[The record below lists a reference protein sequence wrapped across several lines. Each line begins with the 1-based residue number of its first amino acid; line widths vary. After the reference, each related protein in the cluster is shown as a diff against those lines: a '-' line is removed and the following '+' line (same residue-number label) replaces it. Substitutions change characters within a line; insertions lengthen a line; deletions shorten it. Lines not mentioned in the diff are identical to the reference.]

1 MDRWI
6 FFFIVLM
13 GMLATVF
20 LVILLVVG
28 IIAFIKWN
36 RDRKQQQ
43 HAILRNFPFLARA
56 RYVSEQI
63 SPQLK
68 QYFFEGD
75 LTGKPYSHHDYV
87 AIVKT
92 AKYAKSVVALGSK
105 RDFDKPGFYIRNAF
119 FPKQLKDLDAEQS
132 PLIPSKK
139 YIIDEDTLL
148 SRKEHMEETDLKPW
162 LYRDSDAIVFGAATC
177 RNPWHLKSP
186 IGMSAMSYG
195 GLGQNAIKALSYGIH
210 DAKAFMNTGE
220 GGITPYHLEG
230 GVDLIC
236 QIGPGKFGFRDK
248 EGNFSW
254 DLLAEKSK
262 LNQVKAFEL
271 KLGQGAKIRGGH
283 IEGVK
288 VTPEIA
294 KVRNVEPYKTIDS
307 PNCFEE
313 FDTFDSMM
321 DFVEKIRDVTGK
333 PVGIKIVIGAEETFD
348 EFASYMKESD
358 RYPDFL
364 SIDGS
369 EGGSGAT
376 YKAMADSVGLP
387 IIPSLMIANRLLRRY
402 GIRDRMKII
411 ASGKLFSADRI
422 ALALSLGADAVQV
435 ARGLMIAVGCILAEK
450 CHSNQCPVGVATT
463 DPKLQKALVV
473 EEKRYRV
480 TNYIVGLREELFM
493 LAASAHLSSPRYFSE
508 EDVVFVNDSCQVK
521 TMSEVQQQTG
531 WQDFVAK

>member
-1 MDRWI
+1 MERWA
-6 FFFIVLM
+6 FFFVL
-13 GMLATVF
+13 
-20 LVILLVVG
+20 LVGILVSILLISLMVVG
-28 IIAFIKWN
+28 IASCIKWN

-56 RYVSEQI
+56 RYVSEQV

-75 LTGKPYSHHDYV
+75 LTGRPYSHHDYV

-119 FPKQLKDLDAEQS
+119 FPRLLKDMGADQT
-132 PLIPSKK
+132 PLIHSKK
-139 YIIDEDTLL
+139 YIIDEETLL
-148 SRKEHMEETDLKPW
+148 SRKEHMVETDLKPW
-162 LYRDSDAIVFGAATC
+162 LYEDEDAVIIGADTC
-177 RNPWHLKSP
+177 RKPFHLKSP
-186 IGMSAMSYG
+186 VGMSAMSYG
-195 GLGQNAIKALSYGIH
+195 GLGKNAIKALSFGVH
-210 DAKAFMNTGE
+210 DARAFMNTGE
-220 GGITPYHLEG
+220 GGISPYHLEG
-230 GVDLIC
+230 GADLIC

-254 DLLAEKSK
+254 DELLEKSK
-262 LNQVKAFEL
+262 LDQVKAFEL

-294 KVRNVEPYKTIDS
+294 KIRNVEPYKTIDS

-313 FDTFDSMM
+313 FDSFDSML
-321 DFVEKIRDVTGK
+321 DFIERVREVSGK
-333 PVGIKIVIGAEETFD
+333 PVGIKMVIGAEETFE
-348 EFASYMKESD
+348 EFASYMKKSG

-364 SIDGS
+364 SIDGA

-376 YKAMADSVGLP
+376 YKAMSDSVGLP
-387 IIPSLMIANRLLRRY
+387 IVPSIMIANSLLKQY
-402 GIRDRMKII
+402 GIRNKMKII

-422 ALALSLGADAVQV
+422 ALVLSLGADAVQV

-450 CHSNQCPVGVATT
+450 CHTNQCPVGVATT

-473 EEKRYRV
+473 DEKRYRV
-480 TNYIVGLREELFM
+480 TNYLVGLREELFM
-493 LAASAHLSSPRYFSE
+493 LAASAHLKSPRYFSE
-508 EDVVFVNDSCQVK
+508 EDIVFVDEHYQVK
-521 TMSEVQQQTG
+521 NLKDIQFEPG
-531 WQDFVAK
+531 WEELVTK

>member
-6 FFFIVLM
+6 CFFVLLM
-13 GMLATVF
+13 GILAAVF
-20 LVILLVVG
+20 LFSLLVMGVV
-28 IIAFIKWN
+28 AFIKWN

-56 RYVSEQI
+56 RYVSEQV

-92 AKYAKSVVALGSK
+92 AKYAKSVIALGSK
-105 RDFDKPGFYIRNAF
+105 RDFDRPGFYIRNAF
-119 FPKQLKDLDAEQS
+119 FPKQLKDMGAEKS
-132 PLIPSKK
+132 PLIHSKK
-139 YIIDEDTLL
+139 YIIDEDALL
-148 SRKEHMEETDLKPW
+148 SRKEHMEETDLVPW
-162 LYRDSDAIVFGAATC
+162 LYEDADAVVIGKDTC
-177 RNPWHLKSP
+177 RLPWHLKSP
-186 IGMSAMSYG
+186 VGMSAMSYG
-195 GLGQNAIKALSYGIH
+195 GLGKNAIKALSYGIH
-210 DAKAFMNTGE
+210 DAKSFMNTGE
-220 GGITPYHLEG
+220 GGISSYHLEG
-230 GVDLIC
+230 GADLIC
-236 QIGPGKFGFRDK
+236 QIGPAKFGFRDK
-248 EGNFSW
+248 AGNMSW
-254 DLLAEKSK
+254 ELLAEKSK
-262 LNQVKAFEL
+262 LKQVKAFEL

-313 FDTFDSMM
+313 FNTFDTMM
-321 DFVEKIRDVTGK
+321 DFVDKIREVSGK
-333 PVGIKIVIGAEETFD
+333 PVGIKLVIGSEDTFE
-348 EFASYMKESD
+348 EFASYMKESG
-358 RYPDFL
+358 RCPDFL
-364 SIDGS
+364 SIDGG

-387 IIPSLMIANRLLRRY
+387 IIPALMIANRLLCQY

-450 CHSNQCPVGVATT
+450 CHTNQCPVGVATT

-480 TNYIVGLREELFM
+480 TNYLVGLREELFM
-493 LAASAHLSSPRYFSE
+493 LAASAHIKSPRYFSE
-508 EDVVFVNDSCQVK
+508 ADVVFVDESCQVK
-521 TMSEVQQQTG
+521 TMKDIQLQAG
-531 WQDFVAK
+531 WKELVTK